1 MKKPKK
7 IVYRFFD
14 DHEEKHY
21 VISSFDHTQLEELL
35 EKYKSK
41 KTEVIAKD
49 FISYLKRRD
58 EEAEEVT
65 VTDFY
70 F

>member
-1 MKKPKK
+1 MRKPRK

-21 VISSFDHTQLEELL
+21 VISSFDHKALEELL
-35 EKYKSK
+35 EKYKAK

-49 FISYLKRRD
+49 FITYLKRKD
-58 EEAEEVT
+58 QEAEEVT
-65 VTDFY
+65 VIDFY